1 MCMITP
7 EMYQELQQ
15 YMGEPQ
21 SQFTPEQRLEMEAQQ
36 RQAADDFFKA
46 MSGMSAQPA
55 SDVID
60 AEFEVIDE
68 QKLIG
73 SE

>member
-1 MCMITP
+1 MGMITP
-7 EMYQELQQ
+7 EMYQQRQQ
-15 YMGEPQ
+15 YMGDSQ
-21 SQFTPEQRLEMEAQQ
+21 SQFTPEQRLAMEAQQ
-36 RQAADDFFKA
+36 RQAAEDFFKS
-46 MSGMSAQPA
+46 MSGMNAQAA
-55 SDVID
+55 SDAID